1 MTDSNQLL
9 DYVYKQYDDFQLSNI
24 NLALTKGEIVGVIGP
39 NGSGKTSLLK
49 VLAGQIPVDSGRVSP
64 LAKEDLAF
72 VFDQNKLLN
81 DLTLSDYQKIF
92 PSLFHH
98 WESQTFHHYLDYFG
112 LPRQKKL
119 KQFSKGMIKK
129 LNISLALSH
138 QADYLLLD
146 EITSDL
152 DPFVREEVLGVVQTY
167 VSDRQAVAILTSH
180 ILEDVLSISDK
191 LLVMKAGTILVK
203 RTTSDFQT
211 VEELKAYLKTILW
224 GRFHM
229 KGLLIKDLL
238 LMKNKLGQGRILLLI
253 LAYILISALVF
264 TDLFFLLNIFLLFI
278 LMNTQTHV
286 YVQDQESGF
295 LEFLHITTDLSVR
308 QTVLARF
315 LSSGIFSLGLIVFF
329 FLLFAGFNLLAG
341 LFTWLEMLVIFAVLL
356 VFSLAYIL
364 LSMPFLYLFL
374 ENGFVILLIF
384 LAILLVLG
392 TTLIDILGPGF
403 LIRLASL
410 PTAGLVT
417 LAVLLGLALFA
428 LSFWLSLVIL
438 NKKMKEA

>member
-1 MTDSNQLL
+1 
-9 DYVYKQYDDFQLSNI
+9 
-24 NLALTKGEIVGVIGP
+24 
-39 NGSGKTSLLK
+39 
-49 VLAGQIPVDSGRVSP
+49 
-64 LAKEDLAF
+64 
-72 VFDQNKLLN
+72 
-81 DLTLSDYQKIF
+81 
-92 PSLFHH
+92 
-98 WESQTFHHYLDYFG
+98 
-112 LPRQKKL
+112 
-119 KQFSKGMIKK
+119 
-129 LNISLALSH
+129 
-138 QADYLLLD
+138 
-146 EITSDL
+146 
-152 DPFVREEVLGVVQTY
+152 
-167 VSDRQAVAILTSH
+167 
-180 ILEDVLSISDK
+180 
-191 LLVMKAGTILVK
+191 
-203 RTTSDFQT
+203 
-211 VEELKAYLKTILW
+211 
-224 GRFHM
+224 M